1 MQIKTAIEG
10 DSVSKESAC
19 NAEDLG
25 SISGSGIFPGEGNGS
40 PLQSSFLEN
49 LMDRGPWR
57 AIVHGAARIVHDLAT
72 KPPQI
77 KTTMRCHLTPVRMT
91 TNNKCWTGCGEK
103 GTLLHCWWECKL
115 AITMENSIEGPLKT
129 KNRTTI

>member
-57 AIVHGAARIVHDLAT
+57 AIVHGIAKQSDMA
-72 KPPQI
+72 
-77 KTTMRCHLTPVRMT
+77 
-91 TNNKCWTGCGEK
+91 
-103 GTLLHCWWECKL
+103 
-115 AITMENSIEGPLKT
+115 
-129 KNRTTI
+129 